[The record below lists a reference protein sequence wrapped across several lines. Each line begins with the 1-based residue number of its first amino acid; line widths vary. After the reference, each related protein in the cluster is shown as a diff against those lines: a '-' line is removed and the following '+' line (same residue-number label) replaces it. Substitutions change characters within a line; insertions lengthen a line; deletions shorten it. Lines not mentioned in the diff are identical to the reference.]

1 MRRVVDTLSG
11 DLFASIPKAH
21 PKIPGGW
28 RFRGEIE
35 ERIDR
40 YRLGKPHVM
49 GAAIA
54 AE

>member
-1 MRRVVDTLSG
+1 VLVVV
-11 DLFASIPKAH
+11 
-21 PKIPGGW
+21 
-28 RFRGEIE
+28 E